1 MLYYCVCLEA
11 SSLVISGQPI
21 CLFFPSIPHH
31 CTSALY
37 CLPLSVQSCS
47 TVAGFLNIGFFFYY
61 PQKRPQYII
70 FLTVT
75 LSPCVTLEVFCYIK
89 SLRTELQAQSRCLPA
104 WPVPLL
110 HIYSAY
116 SEALSVHRVHLNSA
130 KECSVIPLR
139 LHTRVCAVHSYLMC
153 VFLTEL

>member
-1 MLYYCVCLEA
+1 MLYYCVCFEA

-21 CLFFPSIPHH
+21 CLFLPSIPHH

-47 TVAGFLNIGFFFYY
+47 TAGGFLNIGFFLLPSKKTTIYLFF
-61 PQKRPQYII
+61 

-75 LSPCVTLEVFCYIK
+75 LAPCVTLEVFCYIT

-104 WPVPLL
+104 CLASAIT
-110 HIYSAY
+110 IYSAY
-116 SEALSVHRVHLNSA
+116 SEALSVRRVHRNSA
-130 KECSVIPLR
+130 KECSVSPLR
-139 LHTRVCAVHSYLMC
+139 LHTHVCAVHCYLMC
-153 VFLTEL
+153 VI